1 MPEFVM
7 ELLPVANLRKLIEE
21 RGYQVEFAYMD
32 NNPEGRMY
40 GANLTGPRGNKHFL
54 ANDREGRFSRKEA
67 ILWCDSVDYATRKT
81 LANQSERRRK
91 ATKVTKS

>member
-7 ELLPVANLRKLIEE
+7 ELLPVANLKALIEG
-21 RGYQVEFAYMD
+21 RGYQVEIAYLD
-32 NNPEGRMY
+32 QNPDGRMY

-81 LANQSERRRK
+81 LANQSERRRT
-91 ATKVTKS
+91 ATKVSKS